1 MLAQEELKQIGV
13 IAKESGIP
21 IKTIRYYEELG
32 LLESSGRTEGG
43 FRLFTKDVLNR
54 LSFIKR
60 SQSLGLSLSEIKE
73 FLSIHDQG
81 ELPCDH
87 VKVKLQ
93 DKIAEVNRQI
103 QQLLTLKSD
112 LESLLVGEQIIS
124 KNSEIICPIIEVDK
138 VEESTQQ
145 NIIPSSRRSS
155 SKWSKNN
162 VKTIQTLNP

>member
-1 MLAQEELKQIGV
+1 MQAQEELKQIGA

-43 FRLFTKDVLNR
+43 FRLFANNVINR

-81 ELPCDH
+81 ELPCVH

-93 DKIAEVNRQI
+93 DKIAEVDRQI
-103 QQLLTLKSD
+103 QQLLTLRSD
-112 LESLLVGEQIIS
+112 LEALLVGEPLV
-124 KNSEIICPIIEVDK
+124 SENAETICPIIELAEVK
-138 VEESTQQ
+138 ESAGH
-145 NIIPSSRRSS
+145 NGMASL
-155 SKWSKNN
+155 KKY
-162 VKTIQTLNP
+162 